1 MSPTSPPLRRVHLL
15 VRGLVQGVFFR
26 ASAAAEAER
35 LRLTGWVRNRTDG
48 SVEAEAQG
56 PAPAVE
62 AFVTWGRRGPSAAR
76 VEAVD
81 VQELA
86 PHDDT
91 GHAQGFRVERTS

>member
-1 MSPTSPPLRRVHLL
+1 MSPQPPTLRRVHLL
-15 VRGLVQGVFFR
+15 VRGRVQGVFFR

-62 AFVTWGRRGPSAAR
+62 AFLAWCRRGPPAAR
-76 VEAVD
+76 VEGVD

-91 GHAQGFRVERTS
+91 GHAQAFRVEHTS